1 MRRSKIVFALF
12 EIGLGLILLLLGFIK
27 SFYGAFLVAAG
38 AAVISWGIVSLA
50 FEHFIHK
57 VWRIKIMDED
67 ERNLSING
75 KAYTLTSD
83 FTHLGLIVLA
93 LYSAICMED
102 MAGCV
107 IAIIIFLLSHV
118 VYVVAF
124 KYFDKNSMQ
133 EERCCWAIWQPTYP
147 QFFMATGRD

>member
-1 MRRSKIVFALF
+1 MRRSKKGFAIF
-12 EIGLGLILLLLGFIK
+12 EIGLGVILLLLSFIK
-27 SFYGAFLVAAG
+27 SSHGAFLVAAG
-38 AAVISWGIVSLA
+38 AVVISWGIVSLA

-57 VWRIKIMDED
+57 VWRAKIMDED
-67 ERNLSING
+67 ERNLLING

-118 VYVVAF
+118 VYAVAF
-124 KYFDKNSMQ
+124 KYFDNNGM
-133 EERCCWAIWQPTYP
+133 
-147 QFFMATGRD
+147 

>member
-1 MRRSKIVFALF
+1 MQRSKKGFAIF

-27 SFYGAFLVAAG
+27 SFPGAFLIAAG
-38 AAVISWGIVSLA
+38 AVVISWGIVNLA
-50 FEHFIHK
+50 FEHLIHK
-57 VWRIKIMDED
+57 VWRVKIMDED
-67 ERNLSING
+67 ERNLLING

-107 IAIIIFLLSHV
+107 MAIIIFLLSHV
-118 VYVVAF
+118 VYAVAF
-124 KYFDKNSMQ
+124 KYFDNNG
-133 EERCCWAIWQPTYP
+133 I
-147 QFFMATGRD
+147 